1 MTLLELTNQQIID
14 NNYIIIENKIYDLT
28 SFEKIHP
35 GGEKVLQYYRG
46 KNATEKFNKIHGNHE
61 NNSIKEKLETF
72 FVGNILR

>member
-1 MTLLELTNQQIID
+1 MTILELTMEQIID
-14 NNYIIIENKIYDLT
+14 NNYIVINNKIYDLT
-28 SFEKIHP
+28 SFEKNHP

-72 FVGNILR
+72 FIGNVLK